1 MAYRN
6 GSADR
11 EVGEALRQ
19 GDPAATARLY
29 DLYAPGLFAYA
40 CGFVDAS
47 TASDVVHDSIWIAVR
62 RIDALRDTGLLRA
75 WLYAIVRSECAQPGR
90 AAGTVG
96 FVPATDPAAPP
107 LRPQLYAVR
116 DAVGSLGA
124 IEREVLEL
132 AVRHHFTN
140 QEIDAILG
148 SAAGDGRPFAR
159 AQQAVDLAVPA
170 VPNATGLFA
179 AVPPVPLPR
188 RLRDRVLTAT
198 PLDTELADM
207 GRRIEPLNRNGF
219 PVARRGRRKTAAI
232 AAVAAV
238 LVLAV
243 VAVVVLPGSEPEELS
258 APPSPTSRSVD
269 LPPSQTPVVTASP
282 VSRSETPTTEPPISS
297 TTAEP
302 IVETT
307 VYPGADAG
315 AGTVIPVEENVVT
328 TSARTSPPTS
338 QQVSVTSTTRDI
350 TRYPRRTKPQD
361 DSRSEDKERDE
372 RPATTPQPTTRATL
386 PTTTRAAAP

>member
-62 RIDALRDTGLLRA
+62 RIDALSDTGLLRA

-90 AAGTVG
+90 AAGSVG

-116 DAVGSLGA
+116 EAVGSLGA

-140 QEIDAILG
+140 TEIDAILG

-198 PLDTELADM
+198 PLDTELTDM

-258 APPSPTSRSVD
+258 APPSPTSSSVD
-269 LPPSQTPVVTASP
+269 LPPSPTPVVTASP
-282 VSRSETPTTEPPISS
+282 VSGSETPTTETEIPT

-302 IVETT
+302 IVDNT
-307 VYPGADAG
+307 VDLGV
-315 AGTVIPVEENVVT
+315 GTVMSVEESTVT
-328 TSARTSPPTS
+328 TSARTSAPTS
-338 QQVSVTSTTRDI
+338 QQVSATSTARDI
-350 TRYPRRTKPQD
+350 TRYPRRTKPED

-372 RPATTPQPTTRATL
+372 RPATTPQPTTRVTL
-386 PTTTRAAAP
+386 PTTTRAPAP